1 MTVLIIVESK
11 DLAADF
17 ARVLSVDNTVHTCS
31 DRNAALEQLETL
43 RPDALVIDVRILFKM
58 DPLPYKPTVILATTY
73 FVSRTV
79 LEQAASIGVNEML
92 ILPCSLDYLAC
103 RIREMLSLAAQQS
116 IQADWRGI

>member
-58 DPLPYKPTVILATTY
+58 DPLPYKPKVILATTY
-73 FVSRTV
+73 FVSQTV

-92 ILPCSLDYLAC
+92 ILPCSLDYLAR
-103 RIREMLSLAAQQS
+103 RIREMLSLSAQ
-116 IQADWRGI
+116 

>member
-31 DRNAALEQLETL
+31 DRDVALEQLKTL
-43 RPDALVIDVRILFKM
+43 RPDALVIDVRILFEM
-58 DPLPYKPTVILATTY
+58 GPLPYNPRVVIATTY

-79 LEQAASIGVNEML
+79 IEQAVSIGVNEIL
-92 ILPCSLDYLAC
+92 ILPCSLDYLA
-103 RIREMLSLAAQQS
+103 RRLREMLSLAT
-116 IQADWRGI
+116 